1 VQDTAFY
8 EKKIQQLFAPNA
20 PAMVMGILNITSDS
34 FFDGGSYLSE
44 NQWLEKALE
53 MQTQGAD
60 IIDIGACST
69 RPGAIQVPFEE
80 ELERIVKATELIRK
94 NVPNVLVSVD
104 TYRAKIAEAAVK
116 SGAHIINDI
125 SGGTMDSDMF
135 KTIARLKIPYI
146 LMHIQGT
153 PQTMQ
158 QNPVYDNV
166 VEDVLGFFNKKIA
179 ELTSLGVS
187 KVILDPGFGF
197 GKTIAHNYQLM
208 SELSSFATFDLPLLV
223 GLSRKSMIYKVLNTT
238 PAEALN
244 GTTVLNTIALQ
255 KGARILRVHDVKEAK
270 ETIELLKQLSISP
283 L

>member
-1 VQDTAFY
+1 MQDTAFY

-34 FFDGGSYLSE
+34 FFDGGDYLSE
-44 NQWLEKALE
+44 NQWLERALE

-69 RPGAIQVPFEE
+69 RPGATQVPFEE

-125 SGGTMDSDMF
+125 SGGTMDSEMF
-135 KTIARLKIPYI
+135 TTIARLKIPYI

-208 SELSSFATFDLPLLV
+208 SELSSFATLDLPLLV
-223 GLSRKSMIYKVLNTT
+223 GVSRKSMIYKVLNTT

-270 ETIELLKQLSISP
+270 ETIELLKQLSI
-283 L
+283 

>member
-1 VQDTAFY
+1 MQDTAFY

-34 FFDGGSYLSE
+34 FFDGGNYLSE

-125 SGGTMDSDMF
+125 SGGTMDSEMF

-208 SELSSFATFDLPLLV
+208 SKLSSFAMLDLPLLV
-223 GLSRKSMIYKVLNTT
+223 GVSRKSMIYKILNTT

-255 KGARILRVHDVKEAK
+255 KGARILRVHDVKQAK
-270 ETIELLKQLSISP
+270 ETIELLKRLSI
-283 L
+283 

>member
-1 VQDTAFY
+1 MQDTAFY

-34 FFDGGSYLSE
+34 FFDGGNYLSE

-104 TYRAKIAEAAVK
+104 TYRAKIAEAAIK

-125 SGGTMDSDMF
+125 SGGTMDSEMF

-238 PAEALN
+238 PTEALN

-255 KGARILRVHDVKEAK
+255 KGARVLRVHDVKEAK
-270 ETIELLKQLSISP
+270 ETIELLKRLSI
-283 L
+283 